1 MVLELRVTFKSD
13 WHIGTG
19 VGRPGEVDAL
29 IARDGDD
36 YPCIPAKS
44 LTGVLRDAAEN
55 LARELGND
63 WPDLVNE
70 VFGDQPGLPSSRS
83 ESSPRP
89 SAISVR
95 LARLS
100 DAFRSALSDTRLRQ
114 NLTIVRSSTSIDAFG
129 VARDDNLR
137 SIEVARAGLQLTAPV
152 RLEPWWSDEAETM
165 KYSAAKTVEYFIA
178 AAARLVES
186 VGGRRR
192 RGLGNAEVRLFRN
205 GVEVVPVDGDWS
217 AALPVNPPP
226 SRTNASDS
234 RRGRLVSSATQ
245 RSHEGGVT
253 TRLMVTALSP
263 LLLASEVRG
272 NQWSTV
278 DYIGGNLLLPIVH
291 RALVACGVDAEAAIR
306 HQHVIVRR
314 GNPALDDERLL
325 PAPFIFEEEKGNKS
339 QPWKNSRD
347 IEISGDK
354 TAGVYKPVRGGWVGE
369 NGLRARGVAVEE
381 RAHNT
386 IDDTTQSTDTAGL
399 YSYRVVAAH
408 QTFASELWLSD
419 ALHEEIESSDSLLR
433 ELSTEHSVGRSKKDD
448 YGRVRIEASPLEA
461 SPLSDRRSLQ
471 PVGSSGTEIEMW
483 CGSDVLLLNSAL
495 RQEPTAELLTE
506 TVARTVGVRLRYE
519 AKRSAIRTRRLDS
532 WSAAWSLPRHT
543 LSCISAGSVVV
554 ASLAEPSDIQL
565 PPRIAVGERRTE
577 GFGEILLNN
586 PLLARGEIPLT
597 GESQHRSRAPM
608 NADLNVGQPVSELT
622 DHETGLLDELAR
634 LATISAITR
643 KAEEIIK
650 SSEGL
655 QRIGWDN
662 EKPTN
667 SQIGKIRAWLRSD
680 NTEMPNSFK
689 RNFDPQVHERLQK
702 LLSSDEVWNLLGKD
716 CIISP
721 TTWSNDQTD
730 RFRIDLRRRA
740 VQILVETAHQHRT
753 RGGTR

>member
-1 MVLELRVTFKSD
+1 MVLELRVTLKSD

-19 VGRPGEVDAL
+19 VGRPGDVDAL

-36 YPCIPAKS
+36 FPCIPAKS

-55 LARELGND
+55 LARELGKD

-129 VARDDNLR
+129 VARDDTLR

-152 RLEPWWSDEAETM
+152 RLEPRWSDEAETM

-178 AAARLVES
+178 AAARLVET

-205 GVEVVPVDGDWS
+205 GVEVVPDDGDWS

-226 SRTNASDS
+226 SRTNTSDS
-234 RRGRLVSSATQ
+234 RRGRLVSSVTQ

-253 TRLMVTALSP
+253 TRLVVTALSP

-314 GNPALDDERLL
+314 GNPVLSDERLL
-325 PAPFIFEEEKGNKS
+325 PAPFIFEEEKGYKS

-347 IEISGDK
+347 VEISGDK
-354 TAGVYKPVRGGWVGE
+354 SAGVYKPVRGGWVGE

-381 RAHNT
+381 YSHNT
-386 IDDTTQSTDTAGL
+386 IDDTTQSTGTAGL

-419 ALHEEIESSDSLLR
+419 ALHEEIESSESLLR

-448 YGRVRIEASPLEA
+448 YGRVRIEASPL
-461 SPLSDRRSLQ
+461 SDWRSLQ
-471 PVGSSGTEIEMW
+471 PVESSRTKIEMIEMW

-495 RQEPTAELLTE
+495 RQEPTAEQLTE

-519 AKRSAIRTRRLDS
+519 ADRSVIRTRRLDS

-586 PLLARGEIPLT
+586 PLLTRGEIPLNV
-597 GESQHRSRAPM
+597 ESLHRSRASENTDM
-608 NADLNVGQPVSELT
+608 STGQQIGKPT
-622 DHETGLLDELAR
+622 DEEARLLDELAR
-634 LATISAITR
+634 LASINAITR
-643 KAEEIIK
+643 RAIEIIE
-650 SSEGL
+650 SRDGL
-655 QRIGWDN
+655 QGIGWDN
-662 EKPTN
+662 KKPTN

-680 NTEMPNSFK
+680 NSAMPSSFQ
-689 RNFDPQVHERLQK
+689 RNFDAQVHNRLQE
-702 LLSSDEVWNLLGKD
+702 LLSGAEVWDVLGWD

-721 TTWSNDQTD
+721 TTWSNDQTGQ
-730 RFRIDLRRRA
+730 FRNNLRRKA